1 MVIELV
7 PPAPP
12 CVIVTLLGEALSVKL
27 GVAAAL
33 TVKPTVVVCVKL
45 PDVPVIVTVA
55 VPVVALALAVKVSVL
70 ELVEGFG
77 LNAAVTPLGKPV
89 AEKVTL
95 PLKPFVGAT
104 EIVLV
109 PPAPPCV
116 IVTLEGAAE
125 SVKFGVVD
133 PGHAFTKFATFK
145 VPMPVAKS
153 QPLVVPYAGAYAVFE
168 VESTPNEPEGV

>member
-1 MVIELV
+1 VLV
-7 PPAPP
+7 PPVPP
-12 CVIVTLLGEALSVKL
+12 CTIVTLVGDADSVKL
-27 GVAAAL
+27 GMTAAL
-33 TVKPTVVVCVKL
+33 TVKLTVVVCVKL

-55 VPVVALALAVKVSVL
+55 APVVALPLAVKVSVE

-77 LNAAVTPLGKPV
+77 LKAAVTPLGRPV

-95 PLKPFVGAT
+95 PLNPFVAAT

-116 IVTLEGAAE
+116 IVTLEGAAD
-125 SVKFGVVD
+125 SVKFGVLD
-133 PGHAFTKFATFK
+133 PGHAFTKFATFT

-153 QPLVVPYAGAYAVFE
+153 HPVAVP
-168 VESTPNEPEGV
+168 

>member
-1 MVIELV
+1 MVIVLV

-12 CVIVTLLGEALSVKL
+12 CVIVTLVGEAPRVKL
-27 GVAAAL
+27 GVTAAL
-33 TVKPTVVVCVKL
+33 TVRLTVVVCVKL
-45 PDVPVIVTVA
+45 PEVPVIVTVA
-55 VPVVALALAVKVSVL
+55 APVVALPLAVKVSVV

-77 LNAAVTPLGKPV
+77 LKAAVTPLGKPV

-116 IVTLEGAAE
+116 IVTLEGEAE
-125 SVKFGVVD
+125 SVKFGVLD
-133 PGHAFTKFATFK
+133 PGHAFTKFATFT

-153 QPLVVPYAGAYAVFE
+153 HPVAVP
-168 VESTPNEPEGV
+168 